1 MNQIEPAMAGGTNP
15 RPRNLLARWRS
26 DSRGVTA
33 IEFGMVAMPFMMLLF
48 GIIGVGLY
56 FFTTFTLENAVE
68 QASRLLRTGQ
78 AQAAGY
84 TPAQF
89 KAKVCEF
96 VPGHIDCDS
105 KVRVNVLSYPDTT
118 NVTPASLPRC
128 LTAAG
133 GLAAGS
139 QYSPGNAS
147 EVVLVWVCYEWD
159 LARAIPFLNLG
170 DMPNGSRL
178 IQATTVFRT
187 EPYN

>member
-1 MNQIEPAMAGGTNP
+1 MTNNNPGLEGGQVT

-26 DSRGVTA
+26 DTRGVTA
-33 IEFGMVAMPFMMLLF
+33 IEFGMVALPFMMLLF

-78 AQAAGY
+78 AQVAGY
-84 TPAQF
+84 TAEQF

-96 VPGHIDCDS
+96 VPGHIDCAG
-105 KVRVNVLSYPDTT
+105 KVNVNVLAYADTT
-118 NVTPASLPRC
+118 NVTPDSLPTC
-128 LTAAG
+128 LNGAG
-133 GLAAGS
+133 ALSNVNQFTLPA
-139 QYSPGNAS
+139 AS

-159 LARAIPFLNLG
+159 LAAKIPFLHLG
-170 DMPNGSRL
+170 DMPSGSRL
-178 IQATTVFRT
+178 IQATTVFRA

>member
-1 MNQIEPAMAGGTNP
+1 MTKIDPGLVDGQSP
-15 RPRNLLARWRS
+15 RPRNLLARWRA
-26 DSRGVTA
+26 DAKGVTA

-78 AQAAGY
+78 AQVAGY
-84 TPAQF
+84 TAAQF

-96 VPGHIDCDS
+96 VPGHIDCDG
-105 KVRVNVLSYPDTT
+105 KVMVNVLAFADTT
-118 NVTPASLPRC
+118 NVTADALPRC
-128 LTAAG
+128 LNAG
-133 GLAAGS
+133 GALSNAN
-139 QYSPGNAS
+139 QFTLPGAS

-159 LARAIPFLNLG
+159 LSAKIPFLNLG

-178 IQATTVFRT
+178 IQATTVFRA